1 MLATMDVTNHV
12 TSKSATSLKAMRTA
26 AHNILYTA
34 VNSWQYEN
42 GEPKTELPIWQT
54 GMWIGIAVVSVLFIG
69 LEVVTI
75 RRFMARR
82 KPAVEVIASEK

>member
-1 MLATMDVTNHV
+1 
-12 TSKSATSLKAMRTA
+12 
-26 AHNILYTA
+26 
-34 VNSWQYEN
+34 
-42 GEPKTELPIWQT
+42 
-54 GMWIGIAVVSVLFIG
+54 MWIGIAVVFVLFIG